1 MQNCLLKVNQP
12 ARKGILLLSLQEEN
26 AGKHV
31 RLMTIAEVQKK
42 SVDATMFVDYP
53 VSIQVSLKLLTLR
66 AIS

>member
-1 MQNCLLKVNQP
+1 MQNWLSKVSQP

-31 RLMTIAEVQKK
+31 RLMTIAEAQKK
-42 SVDATMFVDYP
+42 SVDAIMFVDYP
-53 VSIQVSLKLLTLR
+53 VSTQVSLTLLTLR